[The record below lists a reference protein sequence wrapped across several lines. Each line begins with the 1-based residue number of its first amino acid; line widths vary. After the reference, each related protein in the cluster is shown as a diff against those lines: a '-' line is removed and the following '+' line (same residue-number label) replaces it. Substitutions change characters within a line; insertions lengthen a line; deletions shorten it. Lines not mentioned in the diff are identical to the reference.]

1 MNDVGHFPDVSLWTP
16 TCSIDEVSRR
26 VSNCHAHYSS
36 LWSRVWK
43 QDQSNSIQ
51 EHVIKLGE
59 SLIFYSVSQSFRS
72 IYFPRNSTSTGW
84 IKLHVLFFSICAE
97 FTITCYFSAH
107 AEFTSACWF
116 LAPVLKYPAHAVS
129 QHMCWNIQHMM
140 FSSTSA
146 EISSTCCF
154 SAHVL
159 NLATC
164 SFFII
169 SARGMPEAC
178 YFSAHAEFTSTCW
191 LLAPVLKY
199 PTYAVFQHWNI
210 QHMLFSSTCAEISS
224 TCWLEDAHAVFQHM
238 CSI

>member
-116 LAPVLKYPAHAVS
+116 LAPVLKYPAHAVF
-129 QHMCWNIQHMM
+129 QHMWWKSSTYCFPAHVLKYLAPAVFQHTCWNIQHML
-140 FSSTSA
+140 
-146 EISSTCCF
+146 IWRCTCCF
-154 SAHVL
+154 SAHKL
-159 NLATC
+159 NLAAC
-164 SFFII
+164 SFFHYT
-169 SARGMPEAC
+169 RGTPEAC
-178 YFSAHAEFTSTCW
+178 QRHAMFQHVLNSSAHADF
-191 LLAPVLKY
+191 
-199 PTYAVFQHWNI
+199 
-210 QHMLFSSTCAEISS
+210 
-224 TCWLEDAHAVFQHM
+224 
-238 CSI
+238 